1 MEKKGEKPVTSAE
14 VASHVE
20 KELSGEPTYME
31 DMVIK
36 HGKEMLPRKTANE
49 KAGELGALVGA
60 KAAVKIADVNPIS
73 VETVKAI
80 LAGIGEK
87 ADEKTLE
94 KIMGIMR
101 GK

>member
-1 MEKKGEKPVTSAE
+1 MEKKGEKPITSAE
-14 VASHVE
+14 VAAHVE
-20 KELSGEPTYME
+20 KELAGEPTYME

-49 KAGELGALVGA
+49 KAEELGALVSA
-60 KAAVKIADVNPIS
+60 KAAAKIADVNPIS

-80 LAGIGEK
+80 LAGLNEK
-87 ADEKTLE
+87 ADEKALE
-94 KIMGIMR
+94 KIMGIIR

>member
-1 MEKKGEKPVTSAE
+1 MEKKGERPVTSAE

-20 KELSGEPTYME
+20 KELAGEPTYME

-49 KAGELGALVGA
+49 KAEELSALVSA
-60 KAAVKIADVNPIS
+60 KAAVKIADVNPVSI
-73 VETVKAI
+73 ETVKAI

-94 KIMGIMR
+94 KIMGIMK

>member
-1 MEKKGEKPVTSAE
+1 MEKKGERPVTSAE

-20 KELSGEPTYME
+20 KELTGEPTYME

-49 KAGELGALVGA
+49 KAKELGSLVSM
-60 KAAVKIADVNPIS
+60 KAAVKIVDVNPIS
-73 VETVKAI
+73 IETVKAI
-80 LAGIGEK
+80 LAGLGEK
-87 ADEKTLE
+87 ADEKALE
-94 KIMGIMR
+94 KIMGIIR